1 MDKRYTLVY
10 SINNE
15 PNPKTV
21 YVNLTNACTNS
32 CVFCLREQKDD
43 VCGAEMWHDDNYT
56 LEDVIEQFESYITP
70 HPDSALKSRNTT
82 KNLEVAYVRSTPLPQ
97 GARENYLPQNV
108 VFCGYGEPFLKKDM
122 MKKFA
127 QYLRENH
134 PEIKI
139 RVNTNGHANAIYKT
153 NVAEEFKGLLDEAS
167 VSLNSDNSE
176 QYDEICQPKIE
187 NAYDAVKDFLRSC
200 KKAGIKTYAS
210 IVTGFDERKIN
221 AENCERIAKELGA
234 EFRNREFITN
244 GY

>member
-1 MDKRYTLVY
+1 MDKKYTLVY

-56 LEDVIEQFESYITP
+56 LEDVIEQFRNYTP
-70 HPDSALKSRNTT
+70 T
-82 KNLEVAYVRSTPLPQ
+82 
-97 GARENYLPQNV
+97 PQNV

-127 QYLRENH
+127 QYLRENY

-153 NVAEEFKGLLDEAS
+153 NVAEDFKGLLDEAS

-176 QYDEICQPKIE
+176 QYNEICQPKIE
-187 NAYDAVKDFLRSC
+187 NAYEAVKDFLKCC
-200 KKAGIKTYAS
+200 KEVGIKTYAS
-210 IVTGFDERKIN
+210 VVTGFDEREIN
-221 AENCERIAKELGA
+221 VENCEKI
-234 EFRNREFITN
+234 
-244 GY
+244 

>member
-1 MDKRYTLVY
+1 MYTLVY

-21 YVNLTNACTNS
+21 YVNLTNACTNA

-43 VCGAEMWHDDNYT
+43 VCGAEMWHDGNYK
-56 LEDVIEQFESYITP
+56 LEDVIEQFEKFHTSKQIV
-70 HPDSALKSRNTT
+70 K
-82 KNLEVAYVRSTPLPQ
+82 
-97 GARENYLPQNV
+97 NV

-122 MKKFA
+122 MKAFA
-127 QYLRENH
+127 KYLRENY

-139 RVNTNGHANAIYKT
+139 RVNTNGHANAVYKT

-167 VSLNSDNSE
+167 VSLNSDNAE
-176 QYDEICQPKIE
+176 QYNEICQPKIE
-187 NAYDAVKDFLRSC
+187 KAFDAVKDFLKCCRE
-200 KKAGIKTYAS
+200 AGIKTYAS
-210 IVTGFDERKIN
+210 IVTGFDEREIN
-221 AENCERIAKELGA
+221 VENCEKIAKELGA

>member
-1 MDKRYTLVY
+1 MYTLVY

-15 PNPKTV
+15 PNPSTV

-43 VCGAEMWHDDNYT
+43 VCGAEMWHDGNYN
-56 LEDVIEQFESYITP
+56 LEDIIEQFKAYSPTP
-70 HPDSALKSRNTT
+70 K
-82 KNLEVAYVRSTPLPQ
+82 
-97 GARENYLPQNV
+97 NV

-122 MKKFA
+122 MKAFA

-139 RVNTNGHANAIYKT
+139 RVNTNGHANAVYKA

-167 VSLNSDNSE
+167 VSLNSDNAE
-176 QYDEICQPKIE
+176 QYNEICQPKIE
-187 NAYDAVKDFLRSC
+187 NAYEAVNDFLRSC

-210 IVTGFDERKIN
+210 IVTGFDEREIN
-221 AENCERIAKELGA
+221 VENCERIAHELGA
-234 EFRNREFITN
+234 EFRNREFIKN

>member
-15 PNPKTV
+15 PNPSTV

-43 VCGAEMWHDDNYT
+43 VCGAEMWHDGNYT
-56 LEDVIEQFESYITP
+56 LGDVIEQFNEYKPI
-70 HPDSALKSRNTT
+70 
-82 KNLEVAYVRSTPLPQ
+82 
-97 GARENYLPQNV
+97 PQNV

-122 MKKFA
+122 MKAFA
-127 QYLRENH
+127 LYLRENY

-139 RVNTNGHANAIYKT
+139 RVNTNGHANAVYKT

-176 QYDEICQPKIE
+176 QYNEICQPKIE
-187 NAYDAVKDFLRSC
+187 NAYDAVKDFLKCC
-200 KKAGIKTYAS
+200 KEAGIKTYAS
-210 IVTGFDERKIN
+210 IVTGFDEREIN
-221 AENCERIAKELGA
+221 VENCEKIAHKLGA

>member
-1 MDKRYTLVY
+1 MYTLVY

-15 PNPKTV
+15 PNPETV
-21 YVNLTNACTNS
+21 YINLTNACTNS

-43 VCGAEMWHDDNYT
+43 VCGAQMWHDGNYT
-56 LEDVIEQFESYITP
+56 LEDVIEQFKGFLTP
-70 HPDSALKSRNTT
+70 HPDPLLKER
-82 KNLEVAYVRSTPLPQ
+82 
-97 GARENYLPQNV
+97 GIIIPQNV

-122 MKKFA
+122 MKAFA
-127 QYLRENH
+127 QYLRENY

-139 RVNTNGHANAIYKT
+139 RVNTNGHANAVYKM

-167 VSLNSDNSE
+167 VSLNSDNAE

-187 NAYDAVKDFLRSC
+187 NAFEAVKDFLKCC
-200 KKAGIKTYAS
+200 KEAGIKTYAS
-210 IVTGFDERKIN
+210 IVTGFDEREIN
-221 AENCERIAKELGA
+221 VENCEKIAHELGA

>member
-15 PNPKTV
+15 PNPSTV

-43 VCGAEMWHDDNYT
+43 VCGAEMWHDGNYT
-56 LEDVIEQFESYITP
+56 LENIIEQFNEYKPI
-70 HPDSALKSRNTT
+70 
-82 KNLEVAYVRSTPLPQ
+82 
-97 GARENYLPQNV
+97 PQNV

-122 MKKFA
+122 MKAFA
-127 QYLRENH
+127 QYLRENY

-139 RVNTNGHANAIYKT
+139 RVNTNGHANAVYKT

-176 QYDEICQPKIE
+176 QYNEICQPKIE
-187 NAYDAVKDFLRSC
+187 NAYDAVKDFLKCC
-200 KKAGIKTYAS
+200 KEAGIKTYAS
-210 IVTGFDERKIN
+210 IVTGFDEREIN
-221 AENCERIAKELGA
+221 VENCEKIAHKLGA